1 MEQDSTASEQS
12 PRMSLEVFVPQAQE
26 VLQQVCKQHDQQQ
39 GSKHP
44 RGHPL
49 WLSAPQLWMG
59 LLLCLLRGM
68 QSQRDLWRLLCWEG
82 FWHFAPVAISDQ
94 AIYNRLERDGVKPL
108 EQLWCAVT
116 RVLEQRLAPYA
127 QAQLA
132 PFARGVYALDE
143 TVLDR
148 VARWLAPL
156 RGLPLG
162 ASELLPGKIAGVFDV
177 RLQQW
182 RDFRFLPDATEHC
195 SVQVRDLLRLL
206 AQGSLLL
213 FDRGYFSF
221 PWLDELTRLG
231 YWWVCR
237 LRTHTRYTLI
247 HVYFQSE
254 TLFDGLVWL
263 GSQRDQAACA
273 VRLVQVRCGGVCYRY
288 VSNVLEPSVLS
299 AAQIVQL
306 YSRRW
311 DIELA
316 FRALKEHLG
325 LRLLWSSKLAVIQQ
339 QCLACLILVQLLH
352 AFQVELAARAEVDV
366 FDVSLALLLKALP
379 SLLQRGIDPIAHLLE
394 HGRAMGII
402 RPSTRRPVHVPLIP
416 LWQMVWPPPDLVLVR
431 QARYAHSGKQARR
444 QGI

>member
-1 MEQDSTASEQS
+1 MNHDTASSKPS
-12 PRMSLEVFVPQAQE
+12 PRMSLEIFVPQAQR
-26 VLQQVCKQHDQQQ
+26 VLAQVCEQHEQQ
-39 GSKHP
+39 GSKRP

-49 WLSAPQLWMG
+49 SVSAVQLWTG

-68 QSQRDLWRLLCWEG
+68 QCQRDRWRLLCWEG

-94 AIYNRLERDGVKPL
+94 AVYNRLARDGVKPL

-127 QAQLA
+127 QAHLA
-132 PFARGVYALDE
+132 PFAKGVYALDE
-143 TVLDR
+143 TILDPI
-148 VARWLAPL
+148 ARLLAPL
-156 RGLPLG
+156 RGLPAG
-162 ASELLPGKIAGVFDV
+162 AKALLPGKIAGVFDL

-182 RDFRFLPDATEHC
+182 RDFRFLPDASEQC

-237 LRTHTRYTLI
+237 LRTHTRYQLI
-247 HVYFQSE
+247 HVYVQSE

-263 GSQRDQAACA
+263 GAKQDQAACA
-273 VRLVQVRCGGVCYRY
+273 VRLVQIRCGGGCYRY
-288 VSNVLEPSVLS
+288 VSNVLDPTLLS
-299 AAQIVQL
+299 AAEIAHL

-325 LRLLWSSKLAVIQQ
+325 LRLLWSAKLVVIQQ

-379 SLLQRGIDPIAHLLE
+379 SLLQREIDPLAHLLE

-402 RPSTRRPVHVPLIP
+402 RPSTRRQVQVPLIP
-416 LWQMVWPPPDLVLVR
+416 LWQMAWPPPDLVLVR

-444 QGI
+444 GGI

>member
-1 MEQDSTASEQS
+1 MEHDSIASGQP

-26 VLQQVCKQHDQQQ
+26 VLHQVCKQHEQQQ
-39 GSKHP
+39 GRKRP

-49 WLSAPQLWMG
+49 EVSATQLWMG

-68 QSQRDLWRLLCWEG
+68 QCQRDLWRLLSWEG

-94 AIYNRLERDGVKPL
+94 AVYNRLARDGVKPL

-127 QAQLA
+127 QSQLA

-143 TVLDR
+143 TILDPI
-148 VARWLAPL
+148 ARLLAPL
-156 RGLPLG
+156 RGLPCG
-162 ASELLPGKIAGVFDV
+162 ATALLPGKIAGVFDL

-182 RDFRFLPDATEHC
+182 RDFRFLPDASEHC

-206 AQGSLLL
+206 APGSLLL

-273 VRLVQVRCGGVCYRY
+273 VRLVQVRCGRGCYRY
-288 VSNVLEPSVLS
+288 VSNVLEPAQLS

-311 DIELA
+311 DIEI
-316 FRALKEHLG
+316 
-325 LRLLWSSKLAVIQQ
+325 V
-339 QCLACLILVQLLH
+339 
-352 AFQVELAARAEVDV
+352 
-366 FDVSLALLLKALP
+366 
-379 SLLQRGIDPIAHLLE
+379 
-394 HGRAMGII
+394 
-402 RPSTRRPVHVPLIP
+402 
-416 LWQMVWPPPDLVLVR
+416 
-431 QARYAHSGKQARR
+431 
-444 QGI
+444 